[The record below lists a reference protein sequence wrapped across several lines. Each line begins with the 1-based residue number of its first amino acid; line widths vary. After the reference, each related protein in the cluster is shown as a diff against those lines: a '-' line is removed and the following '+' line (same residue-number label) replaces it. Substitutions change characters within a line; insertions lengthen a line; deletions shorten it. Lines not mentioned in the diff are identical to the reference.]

1 MQYPISDCAYP
12 IQLGGCICG
21 SEYCPLKLFTRSV
34 GFFTPDALGHVSSAS
49 ASARCESRR
58 PPCKGRGGSAP

>member
-1 MQYPISDCAYP
+1 MQHPISDCAYP

-34 GFFTPDALGHVSSAS
+34 GFFL
-49 ASARCESRR
+49 RR
-58 PPCKGRGGSAP
+58 MRWGTSPLPLLLPGA